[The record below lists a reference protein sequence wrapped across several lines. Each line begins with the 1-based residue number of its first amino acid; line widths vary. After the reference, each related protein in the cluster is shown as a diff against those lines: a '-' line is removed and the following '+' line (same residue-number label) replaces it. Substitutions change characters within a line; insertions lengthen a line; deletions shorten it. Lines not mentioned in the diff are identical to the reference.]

1 VVVGAVVVVVIVVF
15 VVELGTVV
23 LFTVI
28 GTVVVVEVIAVV
40 GTVVVVVEV
49 VVVGTVVVVVEVVV
63 VGTVLVVVLRDF
75 SSFNFSC
82 SIASDF
88 GALSFTVVF
97 VGVSDFACF
106 GVGISAVSVL
116 FDDFSANSISVV
128 CCLATIADSL
138 RLLLLSPFG
147 FTGPSFVFVVVFLFS
162 PKYLNSVLAVVGDR
176 IMTKTGE
183 LVDHKVE

>member
-1 VVVGAVVVVVIVVF
+1 MVVGAVVVVVIVVF

-28 GTVVVVEVIAVV
+28 GTVVVVEVIA
-40 GTVVVVVEV
+40 
-49 VVVGTVVVVVEVVV
+49 VVGTVVVVVEVVV